1 MSQLSS
7 ADTATADFAEPFQ
20 PSDHVDRGSP
30 VHSSEDF
37 CLPKLNSPSDR
48 VFCSVELVLQICRG
62 IRSAPTGLGAFIRAS
77 LCDSPKPANVDRV
90 SSTPLWPVPPVR
102 WRWTGC
108 KRFNPRR
115 RRRHRFLNAQHQLL
129 NVVICSLNWESLGFP
144 ASPPGC
150 AQLGAPISAQ
160 QHTVIERLESLVAHF
175 MRMPDFVGDDLGRA
189 KEKFVSVIRTIQELP
204 WCKLGFEDLTE
215 LALQVE
221 ATFDPYRSHF
231 DRGQSTANVA
241 ADEPG
246 HQCRFDSFPASATLD
261 NPTGAMPVRS
271 DRVKWK
277 CPPSFDAV
285 QFLED
290 PLLKSAFVNPEV
302 LRKPKADWP
311 KSRPAKVRCSKAEF
325 LKLARRWDDLGA
337 CCLIPADE
345 KDFDEAVGLFC
356 VPKDAEN
363 DRLIVNP
370 QVINSRMHSLAS
382 ATKEL
387 APGCLL
393 TMLQLEPADM
403 FRFNADDLSDY
414 YYTFRVS
421 KARAYRNAFR
431 LKLHANDVRGFSC
444 FNQSLEGKPLLL
456 CLKTLAMGDNLAVE
470 IAQAAHSTVLRVLCS
485 AMRSHE
491 VLKYRCPIP
500 RSDFVELL
508 AIDDHVG
515 IQRLPIAMFREH
527 PALRDTEVFG
537 EATNAYERVGLVL
550 HEKKRKRGQTQGV
563 ILGADF
569 DGVAGRVMAPR
580 HRILVSSLLSVVIAM
595 RGTCTPKLLSVM
607 LGCWV
612 QGKGLP
618 TNQPFCLSR
627 QSRNELLLLA
637 ALGSTAQSDLR
648 TTYSNKIYMTD
659 ASPTWGAVCQAPI
672 EPAATAELWHHSE
685 QRGFYTRLKDPAA
698 AVLAELGVPAESDEM
713 YAHDPYSTHRS
724 VPKIIPQQ
732 LKEGILFDCCE
743 LFRGVGNWTL
753 VHKSRGL
760 HCHDGFNIDGRRL
773 RYDDLADKAVFAEL
787 MGLAARGVVRDWH
800 AVLPCVSFGSWRQPR
815 VRSKTRPYGFNPDD
829 PLTSN
834 HNMLARR
841 AALILT
847 LAAKAGQFISV
858 EQPRNSCLFLLH
870 CFQNLVRLGCVISHV
885 AWCCFGSAF
894 QKASKLLH
902 NKPWLIPLECSCQ
915 CPKEQ
920 SHFTVQGSFTLE
932 SVKDFN
938 SRCQPSAKVVYGQL
952 PEPGT
957 SVAAFSASYP
967 LRVVHQ
973 MASGS
978 LAARAGIVES
988 MPVAAQVR
996 SLYEVGL
1003 ADSPTIPQN
1012 HEPCFPQRQWFENPE
1027 WRHELCEFL
1036 HFREQFRYR
1045 FKRPGHINVNGMRT
1059 YKSWI
1064 KSLAKSAPD
1073 SRFVGMLDSRVT
1085 IGAAAK
1091 GRSSSYALTRVL
1103 KGSVAYMIGGGLYPG
1118 LLHCY
1123 SEDNRA
1129 DDPTRYRSVRGPSR
1143 EKPAWFL
1150 ALERGDPTLFD
1161 AVCASAKF
1169 EKNPARWLRFLLL
1182 LAGDIEPHPGPN
1194 ARGPLDLQVGFA
1206 PATAQRMDKCLQ
1218 LFQDWCEDDL
1228 RIDWSVLTS
1237 DVHALVMALRA
1248 YGMFCFQTG
1257 MPRYPGSMSVFRRQW
1272 NAVMMRLGLPVKQSS
1287 HGATPGVLRGSGATY
1302 LYHQTEDLAWV
1313 AWRGRW
1319 SRTRTLEFYLQE
1331 VGAFVLVHSLDR
1343 TSRDRIAMLSKFA
1356 WPVLHRCVWNA
1367 SSSGKSG

>member
-1 MSQLSS
+1 
-7 ADTATADFAEPFQ
+7 
-20 PSDHVDRGSP
+20 
-30 VHSSEDF
+30 
-37 CLPKLNSPSDR
+37 
-48 VFCSVELVLQICRG
+48 
-62 IRSAPTGLGAFIRAS
+62 
-77 LCDSPKPANVDRV
+77 
-90 SSTPLWPVPPVR
+90 
-102 WRWTGC
+102 
-108 KRFNPRR
+108 
-115 RRRHRFLNAQHQLL
+115 
-129 NVVICSLNWESLGFP
+129 
-144 ASPPGC
+144 
-150 AQLGAPISAQ
+150 
-160 QHTVIERLESLVAHF
+160 
-175 MRMPDFVGDDLGRA
+175 
-189 KEKFVSVIRTIQELP
+189 
-204 WCKLGFEDLTE
+204 
-215 LALQVE
+215 
-221 ATFDPYRSHF
+221 
-231 DRGQSTANVA
+231 
-241 ADEPG
+241 
-246 HQCRFDSFPASATLD
+246 
-261 NPTGAMPVRS
+261 
-271 DRVKWK
+271 
-277 CPPSFDAV
+277 
-285 QFLED
+285 
-290 PLLKSAFVNPEV
+290 
-302 LRKPKADWP
+302 
-311 KSRPAKVRCSKAEF
+311 
-325 LKLARRWDDLGA
+325 
-337 CCLIPADE
+337 
-345 KDFDEAVGLFC
+345 
-356 VPKDAEN
+356 
-363 DRLIVNP
+363 
-370 QVINSRMHSLAS
+370 
-382 ATKEL
+382 
-387 APGCLL
+387 
-393 TMLQLEPADM
+393 
-403 FRFNADDLSDY
+403 
-414 YYTFRVS
+414 
-421 KARAYRNAFR
+421 
-431 LKLHANDVRGFSC
+431 
-444 FNQSLEGKPLLL
+444 
-456 CLKTLAMGDNLAVE
+456 MGDNLAVE

-515 IQRLPIAMFREH
+515 IQRLLMAMFREH

-569 DGVAGRVMAPR
+569 DG
-580 HRILVSSLLSVVIAM
+580 
-595 RGTCTPKLLSVM
+595 
-607 LGCWV
+607 
-612 QGKGLP
+612 GKGLP

-672 EPAATAELWHHSE
+672 EPAATAELWRHSE

-713 YAHDPYSTHRS
+713 YAHDPYDSTHRS

-787 MGLAARGVVRDWH
+787 MGLAARGVVR
-800 AVLPCVSFGSWRQPR
+800 
-815 VRSKTRPYGFNPDD
+815 
-829 PLTSN
+829 
-834 HNMLARR
+834 
-841 AALILT
+841 
-847 LAAKAGQFISV
+847 
-858 EQPRNSCLFLLH
+858 
-870 CFQNLVRLGCVISHV
+870 
-885 AWCCFGSAF
+885 
-894 QKASKLLH
+894 
-902 NKPWLIPLECSCQ
+902 
-915 CPKEQ
+915 
-920 SHFTVQGSFTLE
+920 
-932 SVKDFN
+932 
-938 SRCQPSAKVVYGQL
+938 
-952 PEPGT
+952 T

-988 MPVAAQVR
+988 KPVAAQVR

-1003 ADSPTIPQN
+1003 ADS
-1012 HEPCFPQRQWFENPE
+1012 
-1027 WRHELCEFL
+1027 
-1036 HFREQFRYR
+1036 
-1045 FKRPGHINVNGMRT
+1045 
-1059 YKSWI
+1059 
-1064 KSLAKSAPD
+1064 
-1073 SRFVGMLDSRVT
+1073 FVGMLDSRVT

-1103 KGSVAYMIGGGLYPG
+1103 KGSVAYIIEGGLYPG
-1118 LLHCY
+1118 LSHCY

-1206 PATAQRMDKCLQ
+1206 PAPAQRMDKCLQ

-1257 MPRYPGSMSVFRRQW
+1257 MPRYHFVYAITAIQDRWPQSKPWMTPAWQIDRKWQIHEPGACRAVLPPSVIRAAACVAALWGWLNWAAMLLLGFSAMLHPSELLALFRKDLIFPSDVSFDSPSLYVRVRDPKTARFARRQHSRVDDREVIALLEQLNGLLQPSAKLYPESMSVFRRQW
-1272 NAVMMRLGLPVKQSS
+1272 NAVLMRLGLPVKQSS

-1302 LYHQTEDLAWV
+1302 LYHQTEDLAWD
-1313 AWRGRW
+1313 
-1319 SRTRTLEFYLQE
+1319 
-1331 VGAFVLVHSLDR
+1331 GAGALAYANHFV
-1343 TSRDRIAMLSKFA
+1343 TSRAGDVVFE
-1356 WPVLHRCVWNA
+1356 NQFTE
-1367 SSSGKSG
+1367 